1 MTSRSNR
8 LLSPR
13 EVALEIF
20 GRATRP
26 KVQRVRELIQ
36 RGDIEAKKLG
46 GMYYVPKT
54 EIDRLLS
61 AEKN

>member
-1 MTSRSNR
+1 MTSPSNR

-20 GRATRP
+20 GSATRP
-26 KVQRVRELIQ
+26 KVQRVRMLIQ

-46 GMYYVPKT
+46 GMYYVTKT
-54 EIDRLLS
+54 EIDRRLS

>member
-20 GRATRP
+20 GSATRP
-26 KVQRVRELIQ
+26 KVQRVRMLIQ

-46 GMYYVPKT
+46 GMYYVTKT